1 MPTARKL
8 AFFAAAAVLLG
19 AAVPSA
25 IAAPP
30 AHVASAL
37 ADQKRPAEDRARDA
51 ARKPGEMLAFAEVK
65 AGDKVADLVIGG
77 GYFTRI
83 LAAAVGPTGKVYA
96 YQPSEFTQFAK
107 EYAEAPGKVAA
118 IYPNVVPVVTP
129 FAEVAFPEPVDLV
142 FTAQNYHDFH
152 IKEVPAGTA
161 EKVNRAVF
169 KALKPGGV
177 YLIIDHFAA
186 PGSGLTV
193 IDSLHRIDAKD
204 VRSEVTAAGFVYEG
218 AIEDLRNPADP
229 RTANVFDKA
238 IRGHTDQFV
247 YKFRKPR

>member
-1 MPTARKL
+1 MRKL
-8 AFFAAAAVLLG
+8 ALVAAAAVLFA
-19 AAVPSA
+19 AAVPPA
-25 IAAPP
+25 LAAPP
-30 AHVASAL
+30 PNVTAAL
-37 ADQKRPAEDRARDA
+37 ADKSRPAEDTARDA
-51 ARKPGEMLAFAEVK
+51 ARKPAAMLAFAEVK
-65 AGDKVADLVIGG
+65 PGDKVADLVIGG
-77 GYFTRI
+77 GYFTRL

-118 IYPNVVPVVTP
+118 VYPNVGPVVTP
-129 FAEVAFPEPVDLV
+129 FAEVAFPEPLDLV

-152 IKEVPAGTA
+152 IKEVPPGTA

-177 YLIIDHFAA
+177 YLIIDHHAA
-186 PGSGLTV
+186 PGAGLTV

-204 VRSEVTAAGFVYEG
+204 VRAEVTAAGFVYEG
-218 AIEDLRNPADP
+218 AIEDLRNAADP
-229 RTANVFDKA
+229 RTANVFDKS
-238 IRGHTDQFV
+238 IRGKTDQFV

>member
-1 MPTARKL
+1 MRKL
-8 AFFAAAAVLLG
+8 AICAAAAVLLAG
-19 AAVPSA
+19 AVSAA

-30 AHVASAL
+30 ANVAAAL
-37 ADQKRPAEDRARDA
+37 ADQQRPAEDRARDA
-51 ARKPGEMLAFAEVK
+51 ARKPAEMLAFAEVK
-65 AGDKVADLVIGG
+65 PGDKVADLVIGG

-96 YQPSEFTQFAK
+96 YQPSEFTKFAK
-107 EYAEAPGKVAA
+107 EYIEAPGKVAA
-118 IYPNVVPVVTP
+118 AYPNVTPVITP
-129 FAEVAFPEPVDLV
+129 FAEVAFPEPLDLV

-169 KALKPGGV
+169 NALKPGGV

-204 VRSEVTAAGFVYEG
+204 VRTEVTAAGFVYEG

-229 RTANVFDKA
+229 RTANVFDKS

>member
-1 MPTARKL
+1 MRRTVL
-8 AFFAAAAVLLG
+8 LAAAAVLL
-19 AAVPSA
+19 AAASVPA
-25 IAAPP
+25 YAAPP
-30 AHVASAL
+30 ANVTAAL
-37 ADQKRPAEDRARDA
+37 ADQNRPAEDVARDA
-51 ARKPGEMLAFAEVK
+51 ARKPAAMLAFAEVK
-65 AGDKVADLVIGG
+65 SGDKVADLVIGG
-77 GYFTRI
+77 GYFTRL
-83 LAAAVGPTGKVYA
+83 LAAAVGPNGRVYA
-96 YQPSEFTQFAK
+96 YQPSEFVRFAA
-107 EYAEAPGKVAA
+107 EYGEAPGKVAKVYA
-118 IYPNVVPVVTP
+118 NVTPVITP
-129 FAEVAFPEPVDLV
+129 FAEVAFPEPLDLV

-152 IKEVPAGTA
+152 IKEVPPGTA

-186 PGSGLTV
+186 PGSGLTA

-204 VRSEVTAAGFVYEG
+204 VRAEVEAAGFTYEG

-247 YKFRKPR
+247 FRFRKPRG